1 MWHKI
6 KVLTNVMLD
15 IIKGDVGTI
24 IYDISTKYHNCDEGT
39 IIFDISTIKCD
50 ADTIN
55 MMFWRYGTHVGTVEW
70 PVNKIECL
78 QIYWSSMEV
87 VSKLILWSMPK
98 DIINLLFH

>member
-39 IIFDISTIKCD
+39 IIC
-50 ADTIN
+50 
-55 MMFWRYGTHVGTVEW
+55 E
-70 PVNKIECL
+70 VNKGT
-78 QIYWSSMEV
+78 
-87 VSKLILWSMPK
+87 K
-98 DIINLLFH
+98 